1 MGSLW
6 GSKNGDKEERPL
18 TREGEPSTRQEEAPP
33 RSSVEA
39 DERTHL
45 LPPNE
50 NGYLSPDDP
59 AVRTHCPSLLH
70 C

>member
-6 GSKNGDKEERPL
+6 GSKNGNQEERPL
-18 TREGEPSTRQEEAPP
+18 TREGEQSTRQEERP
-33 RSSVEA
+33 RSSNEA
-39 DERTHL
+39 NERTRL

-59 AVRTHCPSLLH
+59 AVCFTYIFTWNFD
-70 C
+70 